1 MYKTQFFLKSINWE
15 KIEKR
20 KLSNDSLIA
29 WENRIFIGS
38 LNDFYLNDFFF
49 ILLLDLTPHPLR
61 SCYEWAASNIRWRVS
76 IQQTRFSLYKQQKNT
91 RKMSWANEITSSRG
105 RKKKEK
111 ENHWYQEITLCQ
123 TGKYWCFLETKIPSR
138 ILTLIP
144 GDIIGR
150 RKDYQT

>member
-1 MYKTQFFLKSINWE
+1 MYKTQFFLKSINWK

-29 WENRIFIGS
+29 WENKIFIGS

-105 RKKKEK
+105 RKKNKK
-111 ENHWYQEITLCQ
+111 KITGIRKLRFAKLENIDASWKQKSLHGY
-123 TGKYWCFLETKIPSR
+123 
-138 ILTLIP
+138 
-144 GDIIGR
+144 
-150 RKDYQT
+150 